1 MSYTMPEKLKNL
13 QIYDPVT
20 ETYRVRLDANESFMD
35 LPEDV
40 RKDVVEAVSKVEFNR
55 YPDPKAA
62 QLCRKFGEF
71 FDIKPELL
79 TAGNGSDE
87 LISIIVQSFL
97 DKGETMLTVMP
108 DFSMYV
114 FYAQAIGAR
123 AEVLNKDSD
132 MVVSAEDLIRRAK
145 ETNARM
151 IIFSNPCN
159 PTSLLVDRQD
169 ILRIIESVDALVVV
183 DEAYMDF
190 TEGSVVDEIENYDNL
205 IVLKTCSKAFGM
217 AAIRLGFAAANKEIT
232 GVLRTMKSPYNVNSM
247 TQAAGCA
254 LLEHKDYLKECIQK
268 IRRSRADLYDQ
279 IMKLAEKKIEIT
291 KVYPTE
297 TNFVY
302 MKTER
307 AKEVFEALKRIG
319 ISIRFMN
326 GFLRIAAGSEKEN
339 QEVLEALEQL
349 FV

>member
-1 MSYTMPEKLKNL
+1 
-13 QIYDPVT
+13 
-20 ETYRVRLDANESFMD
+20 
-35 LPEDV
+35 
-40 RKDVVEAVSKVEFNR
+40 
-55 YPDPKAA
+55 
-62 QLCRKFGEF
+62 
-71 FDIKPELL
+71 
-79 TAGNGSDE
+79 
-87 LISIIVQSFL
+87 
-97 DKGETMLTVMP
+97 MLTVMP